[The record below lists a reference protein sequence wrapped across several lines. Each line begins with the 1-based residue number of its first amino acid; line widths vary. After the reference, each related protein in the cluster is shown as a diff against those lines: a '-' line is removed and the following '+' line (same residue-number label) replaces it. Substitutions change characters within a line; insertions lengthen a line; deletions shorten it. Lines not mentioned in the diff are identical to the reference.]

1 VAPAGRPPGHTVEF
15 FPVGQETGNVTQYEN
30 IKVERDGDCVTLT
43 LNRPERRNA
52 LTHAMMVEIGAA
64 VAAIRGNGEVRIV
77 ILRGAG
83 GFFSAGGDF
92 DFMRDMPPAP
102 APGEIDPLYPGYR
115 MFGEVLEEL
124 NRLPQAVVA
133 MVEGPAAGGG
143 FGMVCCADV
152 AIVRADAKFGMP
164 EPRAG
169 FIPSQIIPLVVR
181 RIGEG
186 RARRLAVMGITVDG
200 QEAVDM
206 GIAHYCC
213 ADNEAMEVRL
223 AAVLGEIRRCEPAAL
238 AAVKRLL
245 LDCALK
251 GDQAVLDDAAE
262 TLVGLLRRPSALV
275 GIDAFMAK
283 KLPPWAARGGDDE

>member
-1 VAPAGRPPGHTVEF
+1 MSAYR
-15 FPVGQETGNVTQYEN
+15 N
-30 IKVERDGDCVTLT
+30 IKVERDGDCLTLT

-52 LTHAMMVEIGAA
+52 LTHAMMAEIGEA
-64 VAAIRGNGEVRIV
+64 VAAIRDDGELRIV

-92 DFMRDMPPAP
+92 DFMRDMPAPPA
-102 APGEIDPLYPGYR
+102 AGETDPLYPGYR
-115 MFGEVLEEL
+115 MFGDVLDAL
-124 NRLPQAVVA
+124 NRLPQAVIA
-133 MVEGPAAGGG
+133 MVDGPAAGGG

-152 AIVRADAKFGMP
+152 AIVREDAKFGMP

-186 RARRLAVMGITVDG
+186 QARRLAVMGITVDG
-200 QEAVDM
+200 REAVAL

-213 ADNEAMEVRL
+213 ADDEAMETQL

-238 AAVKRLL
+238 AAVKRLV
-245 LDCALK
+245 LDCAAK
-251 GDQAVLDDAAE
+251 GDQAVLDDAAQ
-262 TLVGLLRRPSALV
+262 TLVGLLRRPTALD

-283 KLPPWAARGGDDE
+283 KLPPWAEPGGDDE